1 MSIETDAE
9 ARARDALHAAQL
21 YYVQDQTM
29 EQIAAEMKLSRS
41 SVSRLIAHA
50 QAGQDVDEEADPR
63 TDVLLDAL
71 LESMSVRDAARVAA
85 KVTGVARDVLY
96 NRALARKK
104 SSE

>member
-1 MSIETDAE
+1 
-9 ARARDALHAAQL
+9 
-21 YYVQDQTM
+21 
-29 EQIAAEMKLSRS
+29 
-41 SVSRLIAHA
+41 
-50 QAGQDVDEEADPR
+50 
-63 TDVLLDAL
+63 VLLDAL